1 MKRALSVTAVLF
13 ALCLVLSGCG
23 KVQHAEKLI
32 EEIGE
37 VTIDSGPQIEAAE
50 QAIAELDAEQ
60 KTKIENLNLF
70 DEAKRKY
77 AEALEIQKEN
87 NKKVKRVENR
97 IENIKTV
104 TIDSWNAI
112 SIARREYDAL
122 DSDLQ
127 ESVSNKDKLFES
139 EAAFERLAIQTVTDA
154 IKQIRTVSL
163 ENEDAIISAKK
174 AYEQIDESIQKK
186 IENRETL
193 FAAEDELIQ
202 LKVEHAQSAI
212 DAIGSDITLE
222 SKDAIF
228 EAAQAF
234 NSVPVNDREKVE
246 NRAVLTKAKE
256 TYDALVN
263 EQKRQAEIE
272 DARKLIRVTK
282 VAVSAPDSAGG
293 VELYFNFIN
302 ESEKTIKYVYFS
314 VTFYNAVGDVV
325 NGQYNYGTVNYCKD
339 TGPFATGEGRT
350 GTWWHWGDFYNW
362 DIASVKLVDLS
373 IEYTDGTTVTLTKD
387 QVAGVQ
393 Y

>member
-13 ALCLVLSGCG
+13 ALCLVLSGCS

-50 QAIAELDAEQ
+50 QAIAELNTDQ
-60 KTKIENLNLF
+60 KEKVSNLNLL
-70 DEAKRKY
+70 ETAKLQY
-77 AEALEIQKEN
+77 ADALELKKEN
-87 NKKVKRVENR
+87 DKKIKQVEKK
-97 IENIKTV
+97 IQDIKTV
-104 TIDSWNAI
+104 TIDSGNAI
-112 SIARREYDAL
+112 NMAREAFERL
-122 DSDLQ
+122 DPDLQ
-127 ESVSNKDKLFES
+127 SDVSNKDALFSAE
-139 EAAFERLAIQTVTDA
+139 ETFEQLAIQTVTDT
-154 IKQIRTVSL
+154 INQIGTVTL
-163 ENEDAIISAKK
+163 ENEEAVTLAVETYNKF
-174 AYEQIDESIQKK
+174 DESIQQK
-186 IENRETL
+186 IENRDILFTAEETL
-193 FAAEDELIQ
+193 TQ
-202 LKVEHAQSAI
+202 LKIEKAQSAI
-212 DAIGSDITLE
+212 EAIGNVTLDSKAAIDAASD
-222 SKDAIF
+222 
-228 EAAQAF
+228 AF
-234 NSVPVNDREKVE
+234 NSIPTASRVKVE
-246 NRAVLTKAKE
+246 NREKLTKAKE

-350 GTWWHWGDFYNW
+350 GTWWHWGDYYNW
-362 DIASVKLVDLS
+362 DITSVKLVDLS
-373 IEYTDGTTVTLTKD
+373 IEYTDGTTVTFTKD
-387 QVAGVQ
+387 QVDGVQ

>member
-13 ALCLVLSGCG
+13 ALCLVLSGCS

-50 QAIAELDAEQ
+50 QAIAELNTDQ
-60 KTKIENLNLF
+60 KEKVSNLNLL
-70 DEAKRKY
+70 ETAKLQY
-77 AEALEIQKEN
+77 ADALELKKEN
-87 NKKVKRVENR
+87 DKKIKQVEKK
-97 IENIKTV
+97 IQDIKTV
-104 TIDSWNAI
+104 TIDSGNAI
-112 SIARREYDAL
+112 NMAREAFERL
-122 DSDLQ
+122 DPDLQ
-127 ESVSNKDKLFES
+127 SDVSNKDALFSAE
-139 EAAFERLAIQTVTDA
+139 ETFEQLAIQTVTDT
-154 IKQIRTVSL
+154 INQIGTVTL
-163 ENEDAIISAKK
+163 ENEEAVTLAVETYNKF
-174 AYEQIDESIQKK
+174 DESIQQK
-186 IENRETL
+186 IENRDILFTAEETL
-193 FAAEDELIQ
+193 TQ
-202 LKVEHAQSAI
+202 LKIEKAQSAI
-212 DAIGSDITLE
+212 EAIGNVTLDSKAAIDAASD
-222 SKDAIF
+222 
-228 EAAQAF
+228 AF
-234 NSVPVNDREKVE
+234 NSIPTASRIKVE
-246 NRAVLTKAKE
+246 NREKLTKAKE

-293 VELYFNFIN
+293 VELYFNYIN
-302 ESEKTIKYVYFS
+302 NSDKVIKYVNFS

-325 NGQYNYGTVNYCKD
+325 KGKYDQSTVNRCYD
-339 TGPFATGEGRT
+339 TGPFKKGEGRT